1 MVRQSN
7 LNAARKRIPR
17 RDSRTSDDRGQSPVA
32 RIMKETSVSLPPL
45 DYMLAFEATAEAESF
60 VAASKLLNISET
72 AISRKVRLLEL
83 HYGVPFFLRGHR
95 SISITPQG
103 AMFLARIKPALEM
116 LREASR
122 KTVADYEDRPVT
134 LAATNSV
141 AALWLMPRLQ
151 KFNRHNKH
159 LKIMLVSSDDDNECL
174 SDNVDLAI
182 LRGNGTWAGF
192 HAQMLFG
199 ETVFPVCSPEYL
211 KANPKAADPA
221 EIHALDLIEVSSNH
235 REWMNWRTWLESA
248 GYDVRVLH
256 QGSIFNTYPLSV
268 QAAVDGLG
276 IALGWGHLVDPLL
289 QQEKLVR
296 PLGPTKV
303 RTDHGYYLLKSE
315 RKNGF
320 AECQIV
326 EELLLGFSAERTR
339 YG

>member
-1 MVRQSN
+1 
-7 LNAARKRIPR
+7 
-17 RDSRTSDDRGQSPVA
+17 
-32 RIMKETSVSLPPL
+32 MKETSISLPPL

-60 VAASKLLNISET
+60 VAASKSLNISET

-103 AMFLARIKPALEM
+103 AVFLARIKPALDM
-116 LREASR
+116 LRDASR
-122 KTVADYEDRPVT
+122 KTIADHRDRPVT

-151 KFNRHNKH
+151 KFNQHNKH

-182 LRGNGTWAGF
+182 LRGDGIWPGYD
-192 HAQMLFG
+192 AQMLFG

-211 KANPKAADPA
+211 EANPTVADPA
-221 EIHALDLIEVSSNH
+221 RIHTLDLIEVSSSH

-248 GYDVRVLH
+248 GFAVKDLH
-256 QGSIFNTYPLSV
+256 QGSLFNTYPLSV
-268 QAAVDGLG
+268 QAAVEGLG

-289 QQEKLVR
+289 QRQKLVR
-296 PLGPTKV
+296 PLGSAKV

-315 RKNGF
+315 RKKGF
-320 AECQIV
+320 DECRVV